1 VVYPAANPS
10 KVSLTL
16 SPNTGLINGT
26 FELAGT
32 EKRKAMYQGL
42 IIPKDLDNPLD
53 ATRPISRPSTGV
65 GHFLLPQLTPTV
77 ATSAIKSGL
86 MSMNGI
92 LITQQPSA
100 QNVITAANV
109 SFSVQAIVAAD
120 LTTLTYQWQK
130 NGISITDGP
139 GVSGSF
145 TNTLSLSAVDNADA
159 AEYKCLIKSGTEVQ
173 ALSNAAPLALVIS
186 DVVASRTPATSPIA
200 AASSVTFSVAVKGS
214 GPLTYGWFKNGIV
227 MPKATSSSFTIAS
240 SEASDDGIYTVKV
253 SSKTNPEGVMS
264 NTVNLNINP
273 ITTVTASRLAPIG
286 DVPTKTS
293 VTLSALANSGA
304 TISRYQWR
312 KDGVTIRGAT
322 ASTYTFVTGSTS
334 SINNY
339 DVLAINPLAPAGIAS
354 NLLPLTVLSPVRNVR
369 VTRTS
374 PVTTAVPTNTPFTL
388 LASASGGS
396 LTYQWK
402 KENVDIPSATGS
414 TYTFIPTVAEIA
426 QYTVTVK
433 NPLTPISGAGS
444 EGVTSA
450 ALTVVTQV
458 PVSAVALS
466 RTDPLSGTIVPLN
479 TSVTLAVTAIGTNPT
494 YQWFRGLTLIS
505 GATDATYTFTSGA
518 TASTNNY
525 SVRVTNGTSAAGVMS
540 NLLTVQVA
548 PTP

>member
-1 VVYPAANPS
+1 
-10 KVSLTL
+10 
-16 SPNTGLINGT
+16 
-26 FELAGT
+26 
-32 EKRKAMYQGL
+32 
-42 IIPKDLDNPLD
+42 
-53 ATRPISRPSTGV
+53 
-65 GHFLLPQLTPTV
+65 
-77 ATSAIKSGL
+77 